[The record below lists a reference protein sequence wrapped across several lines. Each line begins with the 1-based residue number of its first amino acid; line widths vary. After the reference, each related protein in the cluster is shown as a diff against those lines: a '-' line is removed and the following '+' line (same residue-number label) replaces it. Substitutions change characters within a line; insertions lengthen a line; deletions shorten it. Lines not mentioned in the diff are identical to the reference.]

1 MKPSSKIDLPILKDI
16 VVPGKD
22 VPATDELPA
31 VLNEIQ
37 VKTLQQQIDNIIQTQ
52 LEASIKKATEQAV
65 KDIKAYLN
73 KELPKLIKAANE

>member
-37 VKTLQQQIDNIIQTQ
+37 VKTLQQQIDNIIQTR
-52 LEASIKKATEQAV
+52 LEASIKKATEQAI